1 MTSCACVR
9 ASNRSRAPTIP
20 DARVGRPEEWCRCAP
35 PLHFSHLH
43 FVSRPFRF
51 APLVFGV
58 SCALLGA
65 RVAPAQAIVR
75 WTDLNATQI
84 AALDRAHTA
93 LIIPAGIVEEHG
105 PLLPSGAELFQN
117 DRIASDVAA
126 GIAARAGWT
135 VVMLPGVPL
144 GSGAFDRRAGRAG
157 FAGTLS
163 VRASTLQAV
172 FTDLADDIGQQGFRF
187 VFVIDGHADANHDRA
202 LDLAGDVFS
211 ASYRGFMVHLLG
223 RRGCQ
228 ADGLEPPPISMLSAT
243 AMTADADSPHGGA
256 METSRLWFTRPE
268 LVDSVAVRNAADMT
282 AKGAADWS
290 RVAQRA
296 DWPGY
301 VGAPRFATLE
311 LGEWLYQTQ
320 RRSCV
325 DLALR
330 LLDGL
335 DERTVLRFGD
345 QMRAHP
351 DVRARLDA
359 QEKAESDDGLRQKRT
374 LGRPPLRP

>member
-1 MTSCACVR
+1 MA
-9 ASNRSRAPTIP
+9 
-20 DARVGRPEEWCRCAP
+20 
-35 PLHFSHLH
+35 
-43 FVSRPFRF
+43 RPFPLS
-51 APLVFGV
+51 PLVVGV
-58 SCALLGA
+58 SCVLLGT
-65 RVAPAQAIVR
+65 RVAPAQTILR

-105 PLLPSGAELFQN
+105 PLLPSGAELFHN
-117 DRIASDVAA
+117 DRIATDLAA
-126 GIAARAGWT
+126 DIAARPGWT

-144 GSGAFDRRAGRAG
+144 GSGAFDRRAGRTG

-163 VRASTLQAV
+163 VRASTIQAV
-172 FTDLADDIGQQGFRF
+172 FTDLADAVGQQGFRF
-187 VFVIDGHADANHDRA
+187 VFVINGHADANHDRA
-202 LDLAGDVFS
+202 LDLAGDVF
-211 ASYRGFMVHLLG
+211 AVSYRGFMVHLLG

-228 ADGLEPPPISMLSAT
+228 ADGLEPPPITMLSAT

-256 METSRLWFTRPE
+256 METARLWFSRPE
-268 LVDSVAVRNAADMT
+268 FVDSTAVRNATDVT
-282 AKGAADWS
+282 ANGAAEWP

-311 LGEWLYQTQ
+311 LGEWLYRTQ
-320 RRSCV
+320 RRNCT

-335 DERTVLRFGD
+335 DERTVLRFSD
-345 QMRAHP
+345 QVRAHP
-351 DVRARLDA
+351 DVRARLEA
-359 QEKAESDDGLRQKRT
+359 QERAESDDGMRQKRA
-374 LGRPPLRP
+374 LGRLSGRP